1 MQTKRKLIVAMF
13 ASSLMAGAAYAQ
25 DAGAQAGTT
34 GSASGTVK
42 MNSQNSAKPIAPG
55 QQQKAGSVDSAAEA
69 APGQKMKDGTVDSA
83 SEAAPGQVKSQD
95 QAAGEIDEDDTTDSP
110 STAQS
115 LAPGQQQKDG
125 AVDSAAEAAPG
136 QKMKDGTVDSASE
149 AAPGQMKSQD
159 QASDENGSG
168 VSDETTASIDLTTEQ
183 RTEVKQVFTTQSVEP
198 VDIDIDLSVGVAV
211 PRTVTLHPVPPRIGE
226 IVPAYQGYDYFVLA
240 DGRIVIVEP
249 DTLHVVYILV

>member
-1 MQTKRKLIVAMF
+1 MQTKRKLILAMF

-25 DAGAQAGTT
+25 DTGAQAGTT
-34 GSASGTVK
+34 GAASDTVK
-42 MNSQNSAKPIAPG
+42 MDSQNSAKPIAPG

-69 APGQKMKDGTVDSA
+69 APGQN
-83 SEAAPGQVKSQD
+83 
-95 QAAGEIDEDDTTDSP
+95 
-110 STAQS
+110 
-115 LAPGQQQKDG
+115 
-125 AVDSAAEAAPG
+125 
-136 QKMKDGTVDSASE
+136 MKDGTVDSASE

-211 PRTVTLHPVPPRIGE
+211 PRTVTLHPVPPRIVE